1 MEFSIFLD
9 NNIVKKYT
17 TDDVFVMEQYP
28 GRNNRWDEI
37 AIIFKDRSILWEGGC
52 FTTYVIDGSQFI
64 TDNRVNTGGG
74 YISEDIKEKRVKINS
89 IENYYNFVKEIE
101 DKLTKVTNEG
111 AIEDEEYY
119 LVWENT
125 SS

>member
-17 TDDVFVMEQYP
+17 TDDVFVMEQYA

-52 FTTYVIDGSQFI
+52 YTTYVINGNQFI
-64 TDNRVNTGGG
+64 TNNRVNTSGA
-74 YISEDIKEKRVKINS
+74 YITEDIKEKRVKISS
-89 IENYYNFVKEIE
+89 IENYYNFVREIE
-101 DKLTKVTNEG
+101 EKLNKVTHEG
-111 AIEDEEYY
+111 TIQDEEYY